1 MQGNIRLHMGTVVEK
16 LFKMLTKLLSLLFT
30 MLSDAVQNRL
40 KKMTELSRERRE
52 KDFSRELI
60 LVFYISFEFIINQF
74 EVEHSK

>member
-1 MQGNIRLHMGTVVEK
+1 
-16 LFKMLTKLLSLLFT
+16 

-40 KKMTELSRERRE
+40 KKIIELSRERRE

-60 LVFYISFEFIINQF
+60 LVFHISFEFIINQV